1 MKFSPIYTL
10 MLLTIVG
17 LSSCKKKGCMDQ
29 TAINYDAAAEK
40 DNGSCEYEF
49 ESTITLN
56 FSQNIGGTEITT
68 ADFDQLN
75 YTTPE
80 GNVYS
85 VTKLQYHISDVRFY
99 KANGD
104 SVMYDGYHFIDM
116 EDASTM
122 TYELSEKLDHGSYIG
137 IGFNFGFD
145 EEDNVDGAYNDLNQ
159 LSWSSP
165 TMLGGGYHQMKFE
178 GKYIDDNTDTIGFAY
193 HSLSTIRKTTP
204 DTTFHANYV
213 NINLTKSM
221 SINSATS
228 IEIEMDLQE
237 WFQNP
242 NLWDLDTHFTMLMP
256 NYDAQVMMRQN
267 ASSVFAV
274 GTVE

>member
-1 MKFSPIYTL
+1 
-10 MLLTIVG
+10 
-17 LSSCKKKGCMDQ
+17 MDS
-29 TAINYDAAAEK
+29 TAVNYDQSAEK
-40 DNGSCEYEF
+40 DDGSCEYEF
-49 ESTITLN
+49 ESNVTLK
-56 FSQNIGGTEITT
+56 FTQNIGGTTIQSE
-68 ADFDQLN
+68 DFNMLN

-85 VTKLQYHISDVRFY
+85 VETMQYLISDVRFY

-104 SVMYDGYHFIDM
+104 SVMFDGYHFIDM
-116 EDASTM
+116 TDESTFAY
-122 TYELSEKLDHGSYIG
+122 TLPEKLDHGGYVG

-178 GKYIDDNTDTIGFAY
+178 GKYIDDNTDTVGFAY

-204 DTTFHANYV
+204 DTTFHANYAH
-213 NINLTKSM
+213 IKLDQSM
-221 SINSATS
+221 SINATTH
-228 IEIEMDLQE
+228 IEIQMDIQE

-242 NLWDLDTHFTMLMP
+242 NLWDLDTYFTMLMP
-256 NYDAQVMMRQN
+256 NYDAQVMMKEN
-267 ASSVFAV
+267 AATVFSV
-274 GTVE
+274 GTIE